1 MAQQVLNAVPST
13 PGAPIAYGRDA
24 SHSSSQL
31 AVPQRIIE
39 EQLILLPTD
48 LSLGIQAFLESRT
61 QRTNIHVDALL
72 VQHIRPPSR
81 LHSDPVLF
89 AGADDTLPSTS
100 RDIPQ
105 IMLVST
111 ETTMGNTANRSRT
124 KTGAVSVCSP
134 RPGPSVSD
142 YQPRGKC
149 LPDQDQTHRRF
160 DMSNASTATV
170 QIDPQPPHP
179 SFGAVVGIGS
189 DGDDT
194 SSDLD
199 DSSSPGESFAS
210 YHGDIFVFDDDG
222 NVELDDSGFEEISS
236 FDCAS
241 SGDENYI
248 DDAADVDHAN
258 CADTVNDGTNERSDA
273 RSRAL
278 IRSTHMT
285 QHSNRAYNFDI
296 GGGRGTEGVRVTA
309 ARPQH
314 LQPARSTPSPASL
327 SVRRSTEMGGVTGIG
342 PLNRNRIHRSSAET
356 NHVYKVLKPSRN
368 PMRKKL
374 LLVNGR
380 LSTHN

>member
-1 MAQQVLNAVPST
+1 MAQQVLNAIPSMPGVPR
-13 PGAPIAYGRDA
+13 AYGRDA
-24 SHSSSQL
+24 LHSSRRL

-48 LSLGIQAFLESRT
+48 LYLGIQAFLEA
-61 QRTNIHVDALL
+61 QIQQPNIHVDALL
-72 VQHIRPPSR
+72 VQHIRPSSR
-81 LHSDPVLF
+81 LHSDPILS
-89 AGADDTLPSTS
+89 AEADDTPPSTS
-100 RDIPQ
+100 RDISQ

-111 ETTMGNTANRSRT
+111 ETTIGNTANRSRT

-170 QIDPQPPHP
+170 QIDPQPPQ
-179 SFGAVVGIGS
+179 SSSGSVVGIGS
-189 DGDDT
+189 DGDT
-194 SSDLD
+194 SSDVD
-199 DSSSPGESFAS
+199 GNSSCGGESFAS
-210 YHGDIFVFDDDG
+210 YHGEIFVFDDDG
-222 NVELDDSGFEEISS
+222 NVELDDSGFEEISFS
-236 FDCAS
+236 DCAS
-241 SGDENYI
+241 SGDENHI

-258 CADTVNDGTNERSDA
+258 CADTINDGTNERSDA

-278 IRSTHMT
+278 IRSTHMA

-342 PLNRNRIHRSSAET
+342 PLNCNRIHHSSAET

-368 PMRKKL
+368 PMRKRL